1 MQQPNEVF
9 ERARQAREEGRF
21 EDALNDH
28 LWLHEH
34 ALEVSPDWN
43 GVRLSFALRDWIYL
57 AQQFPSARAALQAIR
72 DRESARMLK
81 GEATV
86 ERFREIA
93 SINEALGE
101 VPATHQLFLSLD
113 SIDSAVAEQCAELA
127 MNALVKCEDFQLAR
141 RFLPSPRQRIAQLA
155 ERLNGAAD
163 ALAGQPA
170 SAAPTLLAFVLNYAK
185 EVRLVL
191 AVLRGMEEN
200 DEADNMKKAAL
211 DAIRSDGL
219 RAIMERELDQPGS
232 TLAAMARQQEQD
244 GQAADSA
251 E

>member
-21 EDALNDH
+21 QEALKDH

-34 ALEVSPDWN
+34 ALDVSPDWN

-57 AQQFPSARAALQAIR
+57 AEQFPPARTALQAIR
-72 DRESARMLK
+72 DRESARMLQ
-81 GEATV
+81 GGATV

-101 VPATHQLFLSLD
+101 VPATHQLFLALD
-113 SIDSAVAEQCAELA
+113 SIDAAVAEQCAELA
-127 MNALVKCEDFQLAR
+127 MNALVKCQDFQLAR
-141 RFLPSPRQRIAQLA
+141 RFLASPEQRIAQLA
-155 ERLNGAAD
+155 ERLNGAAE
-163 ALAGQPA
+163 ALASQPA

-191 AVLRGMEEN
+191 AVLRGMDEH
-200 DEADNMKKAAL
+200 DEAGNMKKAAL

-219 RAIMERELDQPGS
+219 RAIMQRELDNPGS
-232 TLAAMARQQEQD
+232 TLAAMAKQQEQD
-244 GQAADSA
+244 Q
-251 E
+251 EQEQ

>member
-21 EDALNDH
+21 QEALQDH
-28 LWLHEH
+28 LWLHEQ
-34 ALEVSPDWN
+34 ALAVSPDWN

-57 AQQFPSARAALQAIR
+57 AEQFAPARSALQAIR
-72 DRESARMLK
+72 DRETARMLQ
-81 GEATV
+81 GAASL
-86 ERFREIA
+86 ERFREVA
-93 SINEALGE
+93 AINEALGE
-101 VPATHQLFLSLD
+101 VSATHQLFLALD
-113 SIDSAVAEQCAELA
+113 SIDASVAEQCAELA
-127 MNALVKCEDFQLAR
+127 MTALVKCQDFQLAR
-141 RFLPSPRQRIAQLA
+141 RFLASPEQRIAQLA

-163 ALAGQPA
+163 ALASQPA

-191 AVLRGMEEN
+191 AVLRGMDEA

-219 RAIMERELDQPGS
+219 RAIMQRELDQPGS

-244 GQAADSA
+244 SEA
-251 E
+251 